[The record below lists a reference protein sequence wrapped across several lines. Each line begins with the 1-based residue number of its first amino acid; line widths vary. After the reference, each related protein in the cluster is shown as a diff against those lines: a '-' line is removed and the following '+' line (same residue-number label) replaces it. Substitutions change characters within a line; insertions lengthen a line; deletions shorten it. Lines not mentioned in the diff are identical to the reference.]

1 MDKTYTGEDRHELL
15 NTSWIVDEFEKDL
28 HSKDDY
34 HQALNHILEV
44 APELES
50 YMNDNLLILGGDH
63 PTWKYNKKIVAEDKE
78 NIQFTV
84 EKYSPEGI
92 PFLDSLN
99 KINDDGTINISVYR
113 KKTHTGRYLN
123 FESHH
128 AAQHKAA
135 VVRTLFNRASSHPNT
150 DGEKEK
156 ERQEVF
162 RSLSLNNY
170 PKGFI
175 HKYKHN
181 VSNDTKQQKEPNAKK
196 GFAVLPYVKNITER
210 VKRILQDHDVM
221 VAVKPMNTIKSMISK
236 PKDRLD
242 DYDKTGVIYQI
253 PCADCSTVYIGE
265 TKRSLKTRVSEH
277 ERCVR
282 LGQTD
287 KSALSEHANRL
298 GHNINWK
305 DTSVLRNETRA
316 VPIWANPQYIQQQ
329 AQILSARRFQ
339 TEFNAIFM
347 PRYLAGEEDIEDD
360 DDDDDD
366 DDANEDDIHESDDKS
381 ALSVNDKL
389 QNTKEILADK
399 LRSLTHIS
407 NRDPFYESC
416 HLKPS
421 VPTSQAIDDVEKYKC
436 SFPGCRKLYK
446 TKGGLDRH
454 IAAKHSALT

>member
-1 MDKTYTGEDRHELL
+1 MPLRPIVSFIGSPTYQLSKYLCRILSPLVGNSVHHLR
-15 NTSWIVDEFEKDL
+15 NTSDWISVANSLQLEPDETIVSFDVVSLFTSIPTDKAISVALKRLEADQSLDERTRLLPAEIIKLLSFCFGAADFQFR
-28 HSKDDY
+28 DNFY
-34 HQALNHILEV
+34 HQKHGTAMGSPVSVVVADLVMEEIEEAAISTFAQPPSLFKRYVDDTICVIKSCQVDAFHQHLN
-44 APELES
+44 
-50 YMNDNLLILGGDH
+50 DQ
-63 PTWKYNKKIVAEDKE
+63 DKE

-282 LGQTD
+282 FGQTD

-305 DTSVLRNETRA
+305 DTSVLSNETR
-316 VPIWANPQYIQQQ
+316 WHQ
-329 AQILSARRFQ
+329 
-339 TEFNAIFM
+339 
-347 PRYLAGEEDIEDD
+347 
-360 DDDDDD
+360 
-366 DDANEDDIHESDDKS
+366 
-381 ALSVNDKL
+381 
-389 QNTKEILADK
+389 
-399 LRSLTHIS
+399 
-407 NRDPFYESC
+407 
-416 HLKPS
+416 
-421 VPTSQAIDDVEKYKC
+421 
-436 SFPGCRKLYK
+436 RK
-446 TKGGLDRH
+446 
-454 IAAKHSALT
+454 